1 MPSPLLQLRTLAWM
15 RQRSRH
21 REFAFRFARRQGL
34 LRATVRARQGAWS
47 ARLWLRPER
56 SDLRT
61 FQQVFLDDFYNLTH
75 LPRWRELEG
84 AYRRRAQLATPLI
97 LDLGA
102 NIGLASL
109 YLAKH
114 WPGAEIL
121 AVEPSP
127 ANFALLERNLAP
139 FPRLH
144 AVQAAVAAADG
155 AVRIVNPEG
164 PAAGH
169 RTQPLGADA
178 AGAIPALSIASLL
191 ALAPCAEPWLVK
203 VDIEGAERELFAGP
217 LEWLDRFPIVIVEPH
232 DWMLP
237 GEGRARPLLRALA
250 ERERE
255 FLVLGESVVSLS
267 LPRE

>member
-1 MPSPLLQLRTLAWM
+1 MSSPLLKLVGLTLA

-34 LRATVRARQGAWS
+34 IRVKARARQGDFEAQF
-47 ARLWLRPER
+47 WLRPER

-75 LPRWRELEG
+75 LPQWRELAG
-84 AYRRRAQLATPLI
+84 AYQRRAQQAPPLI

-127 ANFALLERNLAP
+127 ANFALLQRNLAP
-139 FPRLH
+139 FPRLR
-144 AVQAAVAAADG
+144 AVEAAVAAADG

-169 RTQPLGADA
+169 RTGPPGAGA
-178 AGAIPALSIASLL
+178 ADAIPALSIASLL
-191 ALAPCAEPWLVK
+191 ALAPGAEPWLAK

-250 ERERE
+250 QRQRE

-267 LPRE
+267 LPGA